1 MKNAAIN
8 VSTEVKA
15 AVEAAAKKVCTL
27 ASAKPTEFNQDL
39 NAFTGIVVLKE
50 LGVSIPDDKKA
61 QVLQALKKLGNSSAL
76 RQAISESKKAGA
88 TAGEE
93 LAAELAGL

>member
-15 AVEAAAKKVCTL
+15 KVEAAAKLVCTK
-27 ASAKPTEFNQDL
+27 AQAKLTEFNQDL

-50 LGVSIPDDKKA
+50 LGVTIPDDKKA
-61 QVLQALKKLGNSSAL
+61 LVLQALKKLGNSSAL
-76 RQAISESKKAGA
+76 RQAISEKKTGTAD
-88 TAGEE
+88 AGEE
-93 LAAELAGL
+93 LAAELANL

>member
-15 AVEAAAKKVCTL
+15 QVEAAAKKVCGL
-27 ASAKPTEFNQDL
+27 ASAKLTEFNQDL

-61 QVLQALKKLGNSSAL
+61 LVLQALKKLGNSSAL
-76 RQAISESKKAGA
+76 RQAIAETKTGGQS
-88 TAGEE
+88 
-93 LAAELAGL
+93 AAEAIASELAGL